1 MNLYN
6 INILKI
12 SSKMGLFCEECDEK
26 ATYGNSL
33 DGYPKYCNNHKSGDM
48 VLIPRIIHNVRQLR
62 NCLIC
67 DLDFTTLH
75 ICVNCL
81 KCSNPEERLVLKYVR
96 QNLAVDLI
104 NEHHPIII
112 VANFKGNITN
122 KLLELEQLFKAK
134 KVLLFNF
141 NIQLDNIIM
150 IKRSLTYGLL
160 ELNKYIEQKITRS
173 EYVTVN

>member
-1 MNLYN
+1 
-6 INILKI
+6 
-12 SSKMGLFCEECDEK
+12 MGLFCEECDEK
-26 ATYGNSL
+26 ATYGDPS
-33 DGYPKYCNNHKSGDM
+33 DGYPKYCNNHKSDDM
-48 VLIPRIIHNVRQLR
+48 VLIPRIIRNVRQLP

-96 QNLAVDLI
+96 QNLDANLI
-104 NEHHPIII
+104 NGHHPIII
-112 VANFKGNITN
+112 VANFKGDITN

-134 KVLLFNF
+134 KVLLFNC
-141 NIQLDNIIM
+141 NIQLDDIYM

-160 ELNKYIEQKITRS
+160 KLNEHIERKITRS
-173 EYVTVN
+173 EYVSVN